1 MIIPHLVTKYCKN
14 STAWETC
21 FITVSTQWLPGS
33 EPRPAGHE
41 PPAPRWLLLITNSWC
56 CRLARTQTA
65 HSAIPMAAAEA
76 PVHGGNSRE
85 PRRKF
90 YMRKTC
96 SETLPGKPAA
106 QLPHW
111 TALSVCEWQRTFA
124 KQWPTV
130 EDGEEE
136 RPRWSEKLAWFPSGT
151 PLPRHRSG
159 DVSECNTNIQSFKVY
174 DYFFKQQLAC

>member
-41 PPAPRWLLLITNSWC
+41 TPAPRWLLLITNSWC

-65 HSAIPMAAAEA
+65 HSAIPTAAAEA

-111 TALSVCEWQRTFA
+111 TALSVCGWQRTFA

-130 EDGEEE
+130 RTGKRRGHGDLRSWPGSHQV
-136 RPRWSEKLAWFPSGT
+136 P

-159 DVSECNTNIQSFKVY
+159 GVSECNTNIQSFKVY